1 MAENT
6 TRKPLDRNAV
16 AVGAVIIAIILFIA
30 INILSNAALRTA
42 QVDLTQDRRFTVSEA
57 TRGILTAIDE
67 PITLKFY
74 VSERVQSI
82 PQLSTYATRVQEL
95 LQQYQQLGQGK
106 LKLEVYNP
114 QQFSP
119 EEDQAVGF
127 GITALPVSGAG
138 DVIYFGLAGTNST
151 DDEDL
156 IAFFSPEREPF
167 LEYDLSKLV
176 YNLSRPKKT
185 TVALISSLPIA
196 ADPSRR
202 YEPWV
207 TYTQATQF
215 FDIRTLGGN
224 IKRLD
229 EDVDLLL
236 LVNPTGLADV
246 TLYAIDQY
254 LMRGG
259 KALIFVD
266 PHPEVNP
273 GPPPRNPG
281 EPYTPPANH
290 SLGKLFAAYGVD
302 VPLNQIV
309 GDRIA
314 AQRVAA
320 MSGGR
325 RVTTDY
331 LPWLSMTSTFVKR
344 DDVVTAEIQR
354 LNMTSVG
361 HIVLTEGSKLKLD
374 PLVFSSE
381 QAQLLPIDKVR
392 PSPDPV
398 TLLTDFK
405 SDNKSYPIVG
415 RLTGAINSAF
425 PDGPPVDADNR
436 LATGPDPELAKEHRK
451 ESVGPINMM
460 LVADADLLADQIWI
474 QNGVPAAQNN
484 DLFVNLMDNLR
495 GSAGLIALR
504 GKGLSNRPFTLV
516 QEIQRESELKFRS
529 KEREL
534 LGKIEAL
541 QAKIVELQRKDSG
554 GGEML
559 SKEQTDAVSE
569 ARREMVRDRAELR
582 EVQFALQ
589 QDVKSLDTRLKILN
603 IGAIPL
609 LIGIFAIGLWL
620 VRRARFSRHVR
631 TVRS

>member
-6 TRKPLDRNAV
+6 ARKPLDRTAIAV
-16 AVGAVIIAIILFIA
+16 AAVVVAIILFIA
-30 INILSNAALRTA
+30 INILSNATLKTA
-42 QVDLTQDRRFTVSEA
+42 QIDLTQDRRFTVSDA
-57 TRGILTAIDE
+57 TRGILAAIDE

-82 PQLSTYATRVQEL
+82 PQLSTYGTRVQEL
-95 LQQYQQLGQGK
+95 LQQYQQLAQGK

-151 DDEDL
+151 DDEDI

-176 YNLSRPKKT
+176 YNLSRPKKS
-185 TVALISSLPIA
+185 TVAMISSLPIA
-196 ADPSRR
+196 ADPARR

-207 TYTQATQF
+207 AYTQATQF

-224 IKRLD
+224 IKRID
-229 EDVDLLL
+229 EDVDMLLL
-236 LVNPTGLADV
+236 INPTGLADI

-273 GPPPRNPG
+273 PPPPQQG
-281 EPYTPPANH
+281 QPYSPPANH
-290 SLGKLFAAYGVD
+290 SLGKLFQAYGVD
-302 VPLNQIV
+302 VPLTEVV

-331 LPWLSMTSTFVKR
+331 LPWLSLTPISVKR

-361 HIVLTEGSKLKLD
+361 HIVLPEGSKLKLE

-381 QAQLLPIDKVR
+381 QSQLLPIDKIR

-405 SDNKSYPIVG
+405 SDNKSYPMVG

-425 PDGPPVDADNR
+425 PDGPPADTDNR
-436 LATGPDPELAKEHRK
+436 LATGPDPELVKEHRK
-451 ESVGPINMM
+451 DSNGPVNLM
-460 LVADADLLADQIWI
+460 LVADADLLADQIWM

-516 QEIQRESELKFRS
+516 QEIQRDAELRFRS
-529 KEREL
+529 KERDL
-534 LGKIEAL
+534 LAKIEEL
-541 QAKIVELQRKDSG
+541 QAKIGELQRKDGDSG
-554 GGEML
+554 QML
-559 SKEQTDAVSE
+559 SKEQQDAVAE

-589 QDVKSLDTRLKILN
+589 QDVKSLDTRIKMIN

-609 LIGIFAIGLWL
+609 LIAIFAIGLWL